1 MHSKPVRLAMKD
13 GTPYAVQPCVEQGTA
28 HTAEFLKT
36 QIASALGKLSVQ
48 SRWQRF
54 ASPMARLTDAQ
65 LDYLTRL
72 DGKDRVAWCAAVER
86 DGDEHGIGL
95 ARYVRLADEPAVAE
109 FAVTVVDEFQAQGVG
124 YALLTKLQETARDN
138 GLTSLRGYVLP
149 SNRRML
155 ALCRRLGADIST
167 PDSGFVTVEIAL
179 NGPPDPPIESA

>member
-1 MHSKPVRLAMKD
+1 MHSKPARLAMKD
-13 GTPYAVQPCVEQGTA
+13 GTPYSVQPCVEQGTA

-36 QIASALGKLSVQ
+36 QIASALEKLSVQ

-72 DGKDRVAWCAAVER
+72 DGKDRVAWCATVER

-95 ARYVRLADEPAVAE
+95 ARYVRLAHDPGVAE
-109 FAVTVVDEFQAQGVG
+109 FAVTVVDEYQAQGIG
-124 YALLTKLQETARDN
+124 YALMTKLKETAREN
-138 GLTSLRGYVLP
+138 GLTTLRGYVLP

-155 ALCRRLGADIST
+155 ALCRRLGAGLGT
-167 PDSGFVTVEIAL
+167 PESGFITAEIAL
-179 NGPPDPPIESA
+179 DGPTNPPVEPV